1 MEQFYFLFFKI
12 LCPIR
17 VIFHNFN
24 FHDSFVLA
32 SKTMFGIILHISPV
46 QGLAFSD
53 ARLTASHSSQVA
65 IRAFKVCHRQIVY
78 HAAKDKPQRRIIAG
92 Y

>member
-1 MEQFYFLFFKI
+1 MFNGYGMRTEKMEQFYFLFFKI

-46 QGLAFSD
+46 QE
-53 ARLTASHSSQVA
+53 
-65 IRAFKVCHRQIVY
+65 
-78 HAAKDKPQRRIIAG
+78 
-92 Y
+92 